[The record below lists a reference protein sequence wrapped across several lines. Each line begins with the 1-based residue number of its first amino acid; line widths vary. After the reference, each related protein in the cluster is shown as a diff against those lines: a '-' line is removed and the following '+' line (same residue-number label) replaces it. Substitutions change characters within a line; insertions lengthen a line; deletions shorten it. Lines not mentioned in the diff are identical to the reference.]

1 MDNNA
6 MEEFSVGQM
15 LPVVPIN
22 SDQKGNSLSDTSIE
36 EMIDSNN
43 EEFDKESDENKTLTK
58 SINKVFDSL
67 ELSTKKEECK
77 DCEEEIPTLL
87 EIDCQQAENF
97 LSEGIIASPFQCY
110 FEITVTANKSWT
122 STINYNDSQKDWC
135 EYHPASMDI
144 TNDMSMSTFTNVR
157 LMIAQNTSGEERS
170 ATITITTGDISKSFT
185 IKQKQN
191 DVISLSTDLIKS
203 NSNGGNYQIEVTSN
217 IDYDVQIP
225 TEHQDWVKF
234 SNRTKAISTNNIE
247 FTIAPNLNYDKR
259 ECDIYIIPK
268 NGIVTE
274 SLAPS
279 LHILQLPKSLIELDK
294 LQETFPKEGGN
305 AIFLLTTN
313 TEYEVVIDKTYSW
326 IKLDKI
332 ENAQAKVQKLYISVS
347 ETETPRTGVV
357 LIKDKNSDLIQ
368 ELSIT
373 QTNKSASKSVEV
385 QTAGTLF
392 SLIDESEKYQITSL
406 TVSGRLN
413 SNDIS
418 FINDLLLKSKGGK
431 GKIIAVDLYNT
442 LIDKSYGTDEEIDK
456 SMFGNTLI
464 KNIILPKYTRSIGWD
479 AFRNCIQLETIQIPS
494 KISYIGASAFNYC
507 TSLKTITFEGNSL
520 THIDNW
526 AFSDCPIKSIYIPA
540 SVIQIGWG
548 AFSCPQLQEI
558 HMLGENPPTVG
569 NSSPFANFNATLY
582 VPKGCATKYWAAPIW
597 GDFKNIVEE

>member
-1 MDNNA
+1 MKIFRLLTA
-6 MEEFSVGQM
+6 
-15 LPVVPIN
+15 
-22 SDQKGNSLSDTSIE
+22 SLLIA
-36 EMIDSNN
+36 
-43 EEFDKESDENKTLTK
+43 
-58 SINKVFDSL
+58 VCA
-67 ELSTKKEECK
+67 ELGSCSS
-77 DCEEEIPTLL
+77 EEEIPTLL

-582 VPKGCATKYWAAPIW
+582 VPKGCATKYWATPIW

>member
-1 MDNNA
+1 MKIFRLLTA
-6 MEEFSVGQM
+6 
-15 LPVVPIN
+15 
-22 SDQKGNSLSDTSIE
+22 SLLIA
-36 EMIDSNN
+36 
-43 EEFDKESDENKTLTK
+43 
-58 SINKVFDSL
+58 VCA
-67 ELSTKKEECK
+67 ELGSCSS
-77 DCEEEIPTLL
+77 EEEIPTLL

-479 AFRNCIQLETIQIPS
+479 AFIKCIQLETIQIPS

>member
-1 MDNNA
+1 MKIFRLLTA
-6 MEEFSVGQM
+6 
-15 LPVVPIN
+15 
-22 SDQKGNSLSDTSIE
+22 SLLIA
-36 EMIDSNN
+36 
-43 EEFDKESDENKTLTK
+43 
-58 SINKVFDSL
+58 VCA
-67 ELSTKKEECK
+67 ELGSCSS
-77 DCEEEIPTLL
+77 EEEIPTLL

-203 NSNGGNYQIEVTSN
+203 NSNGGNNQIEVTSN

-597 GDFKNIVEE
+597 GDFKNMAL

>member
-1 MDNNA
+1 MKIFRLLTA
-6 MEEFSVGQM
+6 
-15 LPVVPIN
+15 
-22 SDQKGNSLSDTSIE
+22 SLLIA
-36 EMIDSNN
+36 
-43 EEFDKESDENKTLTK
+43 
-58 SINKVFDSL
+58 VCA
-67 ELSTKKEECK
+67 ELGSCSS
-77 DCEEEIPTLL
+77 EEEIPTLL

-520 THIDNW
+520 THIDNL

>member
-1 MDNNA
+1 MKI
-6 MEEFSVGQM
+6 FRLLTV
-15 LPVVPIN
+15 
-22 SDQKGNSLSDTSIE
+22 SLLIA
-36 EMIDSNN
+36 
-43 EEFDKESDENKTLTK
+43 
-58 SINKVFDSL
+58 VCA
-67 ELSTKKEECK
+67 ELGSCSS
-77 DCEEEIPTLL
+77 EEEIPTLL

>member
-1 MDNNA
+1 MKIFRLLTA
-6 MEEFSVGQM
+6 
-15 LPVVPIN
+15 
-22 SDQKGNSLSDTSIE
+22 SLLIA
-36 EMIDSNN
+36 
-43 EEFDKESDENKTLTK
+43 
-58 SINKVFDSL
+58 VCA
-67 ELSTKKEECK
+67 ELGSCSS
-77 DCEEEIPTLL
+77 EEEIPTLL

-479 AFRNCIQLETIQIPS
+479 AFAYCIYNHRTTKTNQKYPS
-494 KISYIGASAFNYC
+494 VN
-507 TSLKTITFEGNSL
+507 L
-520 THIDNW
+520 
-526 AFSDCPIKSIYIPA
+526 
-540 SVIQIGWG
+540 
-548 AFSCPQLQEI
+548 
-558 HMLGENPPTVG
+558 
-569 NSSPFANFNATLY
+569 
-582 VPKGCATKYWAAPIW
+582 
-597 GDFKNIVEE
+597 